1 MNSDSALFGQNSP
14 DCLLLGQFRQSG
26 YMINTN
32 LSLIIIITNRDSR
45 EEEKDMS
52 DYSEIEKKVG
62 TKVVEVHPKAD
73 TEGVYTVLFE
83 NNLEEEWTFKDGH
96 WEFIA

>member
-1 MNSDSALFGQNSP
+1 
-14 DCLLLGQFRQSG
+14 
-26 YMINTN
+26 
-32 LSLIIIITNRDSR
+32 
-45 EEEKDMS
+45 MS
-52 DYSEIEKKVG
+52 DYSEIEKKAG

-73 TEGVYTVLFE
+73 TVGVYTVLFE

>member
-1 MNSDSALFGQNSP
+1 
-14 DCLLLGQFRQSG
+14 
-26 YMINTN
+26 
-32 LSLIIIITNRDSR
+32 
-45 EEEKDMS
+45 MS

-62 TKVVEVHPKAD
+62 TKVVEVH
-73 TEGVYTVLFE
+73 TEDVYTVLFE

>member
-1 MNSDSALFGQNSP
+1 
-14 DCLLLGQFRQSG
+14 
-26 YMINTN
+26 
-32 LSLIIIITNRDSR
+32 
-45 EEEKDMS
+45 MS

-73 TEGVYTVLFE
+73 TEGVCTVLFE

>member
-1 MNSDSALFGQNSP
+1 
-14 DCLLLGQFRQSG
+14 
-26 YMINTN
+26 
-32 LSLIIIITNRDSR
+32 
-45 EEEKDMS
+45 MS

-73 TEGVYTVLFE
+73 TEDVYTVLFE
-83 NNLEEEWTFKDGH
+83 NNHEEEWTFKDGH

>member
-1 MNSDSALFGQNSP
+1 
-14 DCLLLGQFRQSG
+14 
-26 YMINTN
+26 
-32 LSLIIIITNRDSR
+32 
-45 EEEKDMS
+45 MS

-83 NNLEEEWTFKDGH
+83 NNLEEEWTIKDGH

>member
-1 MNSDSALFGQNSP
+1 
-14 DCLLLGQFRQSG
+14 
-26 YMINTN
+26 
-32 LSLIIIITNRDSR
+32 
-45 EEEKDMS
+45 MS

-62 TKVVEVHPKAD
+62 TKVVEVHPKSD